1 MATVQPTFVWTQ
13 QGVCAVT
20 WTALTEVN
28 ADGAP
33 FDSAHLSDKSFHVKG
48 TFGTGGTCL
57 CEGSN
62 DKASPTYVTLT
73 DPQGNAISKT
83 AEAIEQILENTL
95 LTRPRVS
102 AGTGVSL
109 TVIMVGKG
117 TR

>member
-1 MATVQPTFVWTQ
+1 MATVQPQMVWTQ
-13 QGVCAVT
+13 KGVCKVT
-20 WTALTEVN
+20 WTGLTETN

-33 FDSAHLSDKSFHVKG
+33 FDSAHLSDKSIHIKG
-48 TFGTGGTCL
+48 TFGAGGTCL

-62 DKASPTYVTLT
+62 DGATYVTLT

-83 AEAIEQILENTL
+83 AEAIEQILENVVF
-95 LTRPRVS
+95 TRPRVS

-117 TR
+117 TG